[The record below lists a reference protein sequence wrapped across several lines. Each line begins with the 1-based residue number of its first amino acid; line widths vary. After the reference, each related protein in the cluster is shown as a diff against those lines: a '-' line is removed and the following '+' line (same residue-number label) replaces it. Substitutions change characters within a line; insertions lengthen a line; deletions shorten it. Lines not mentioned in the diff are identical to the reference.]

1 MDATRTPEQLIRAV
15 DEADSPAR
23 LIAAVREL
31 ADARLEAG
39 IPTLI
44 RALGFNNPGA
54 AVTAVSGLVKM
65 GEIAV
70 PSLLEQLDGY
80 NYGARSYAIRALA
93 EIADPRAFE
102 ILKTAAVHD
111 FAPSVRRAAAR
122 GLGRLKWHQLPVHQ
136 VHQAQPTAWQTLCQV
151 TQDTDWS
158 IRYAA
163 VVGFEGLAIAV
174 LDSQL
179 VAQILAELDR
189 LSQTEAEL
197 SVRARA
203 QVAQEAIRT
212 ARLADCSTSAIAP

>member
-15 DEADSPAR
+15 DEADSPCR

-111 FAPSVRRAAAR
+111 
-122 GLGRLKWHQLPVHQ
+122 LPPVCGEPLPG
-136 VHQAQPTAWQTLCQV
+136 AL
-151 TQDTDWS
+151 
-158 IRYAA
+158 
-163 VVGFEGLAIAV
+163 VV
-174 LDSQL
+174 
-179 VAQILAELDR
+179 
-189 LSQTEAEL
+189 
-197 SVRARA
+197 
-203 QVAQEAIRT
+203 
-212 ARLADCSTSAIAP
+212 

>member
-1 MDATRTPEQLIRAV
+1 M
-15 DEADSPAR
+15 
-23 LIAAVREL
+23 
-31 ADARLEAG
+31 
-39 IPTLI
+39 
-44 RALGFNNPGA
+44 
-54 AVTAVSGLVKM
+54 
-65 GEIAV
+65 
-70 PSLLEQLDGY
+70 
-80 NYGARSYAIRALA
+80 
-93 EIADPRAFE
+93 
-102 ILKTAAVHD
+102 
-111 FAPSVRRAAAR
+111 RRAAAR

-179 VAQILAELDR
+179 VTQILAELDR